1 MEVFTC
7 TGCNDGRGLPGHP
20 LTQAG
25 RQHGGMLDPGDYPD
39 YLDYLDYLSGRQ
51 PGGMLDSGGNFP
63 ISDKSRPYQPLPSDI
78 VKRYCP

>member
-20 LTQAG
+20 LAQT
-25 RQHGGMLDPGDYPD
+25 
-39 YLDYLDYLSGRQ
+39 GRQ

-63 ISDKSRPYQPLPSDI
+63 ISDKDEFARNRETI
-78 VKRYCP
+78 NK